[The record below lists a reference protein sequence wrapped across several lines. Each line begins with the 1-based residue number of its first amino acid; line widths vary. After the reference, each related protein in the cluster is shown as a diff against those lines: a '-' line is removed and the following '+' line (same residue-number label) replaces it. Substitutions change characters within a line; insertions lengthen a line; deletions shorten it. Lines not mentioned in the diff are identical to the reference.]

1 MKVLS
6 ISRRAPAM
14 GPMHDDQAREGG
26 YTRELAGESAGA
38 DAHLVCPILYL
49 CSGVYLG
56 CVSNV

>member
-1 MKVLS
+1 
-6 ISRRAPAM
+6 M